1 MGRMRPWRRHA
12 VEFKKQAV
20 ERMKTA
26 DNIEA
31 LARELGIER
40 KLLYVW
46 KGQFEGRPEARH
58 ANLQQSAEE
67 RKETQL
73 RAEIQKLQGA
83 LAQRALEI
91 DFFRDALFR
100 IEQARQQKGV
110 SGEKASTKPSGRGRK
125 NKAN

>member
-1 MGRMRPWRRHA
+1 MGKMRQWRRHS

-46 KGQFEGRPEARH
+46 KNQFEGRPEARH

-73 RAEIQKLQGA
+73 LG
-83 LAQRALEI
+83 L
-91 DFFRDALFR
+91 
-100 IEQARQQKGV
+100 V
-110 SGEKASTKPSGRGRK
+110 P
-125 NKAN
+125 